1 MTTITELSDKYANQ
15 NTQLGTDKSTIHK
28 YTQNFYDLEFAKF
41 KDEEFNLLEI
51 GVSGGYSLKV
61 WSEYFTKAAIY
72 GIDIDLSVYNVYPIP
87 DRVQFMIGDATKS
100 EIFDGLPKFK
110 LIIDDA
116 SHYLHDQLETFKIA
130 FPLLEEGGLF
140 VIEDISDFEQA
151 KAAFDMVNPNYE
163 VCDLRSKSGRHDDII
178 FLYRK

>member
-1 MTTITELSDKYANQ
+1 MTTITELSDKYANWD
-15 NTQLGTDKSTIHK
+15 TQLGTDKSTTHK
-28 YTQNFYDLEFAKF
+28 YAQNFYDPEFAKF

-51 GVSGGYSLKV
+51 GVNGGYSLKV

-72 GIDIDLSVYNVYPIP
+72 GIDIDLNPYNVYPIP

-100 EIFDGLPKFK
+100 EIFNGLPKFK
-110 LIIDDA
+110 IIIEDA
-116 SHYLHDQLETFKIA
+116 SHRLHDQLETFKIA

-140 VIEDISDFEQA
+140 IIEDISDFEQA
-151 KAAFDMVNPNYE
+151 KEAFDKINPNYE
-163 VCDLRSKSGRHDDII
+163 VYDLRNQSGRHDDII

>member
-1 MTTITELSDKYANQ
+1 MTTTTELSNKYANWD
-15 NTQLGTDKSTIHK
+15 TQLGTDKSTTHK
-28 YTQNFYDLEFAKF
+28 YAQKFYDIEFTKY

-61 WSEYFTKAAIY
+61 WSEYFTNAAIY
-72 GIDIDLSVYNVYPIP
+72 GVDIDLNAYNVYPIP
-87 DRVQFMIGDATKS
+87 ERVQLRIGDATKP

-116 SHYLHDQLETFKIA
+116 SHYLHDQIETFKIA
-130 FPLLEEGGLF
+130 FPLLEPGGLF
-140 VIEDISDFEQA
+140 IIEDIQNLEEA
-151 KAAFDMVNPNYE
+151 KAAFDAINPNYE
-163 VCDLRSKSGRHDDII
+163 IYDIRDENSPADDVI